1 MVVCSAAL
9 PEAAS
14 QQESVSNLDIRRYNR
29 ELILARGAGSCR
41 DIGTSRLYGNGRRV
55 SDS

>member
-14 QQESVSNLDIRRYNR
+14 QQERVPNLDIRRYNR
-29 ELILARGAGSCR
+29 ELIPAWGAGSYR

-55 SDS
+55 GDS